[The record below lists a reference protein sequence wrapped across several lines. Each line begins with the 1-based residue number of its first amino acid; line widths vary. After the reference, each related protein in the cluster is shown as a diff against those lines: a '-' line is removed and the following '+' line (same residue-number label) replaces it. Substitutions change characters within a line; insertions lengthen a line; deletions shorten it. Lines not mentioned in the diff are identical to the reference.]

1 VQGWQKWWALQNRAN
16 VGRALEPSGAEVA
29 CCAVPRSFVLSADSP
44 GSVDRIG
51 STFRDE
57 DYWQARLVAFDT
69 GSPTLDSLTTDA
81 DGTTS
86 VAMTLSFGG
95 DQLPAPLNRIRAGV
109 VHVHHLER
117 WCPDDDGSLRGEI
130 TVDAP
135 GMPMSGHGA
144 VTLTP
149 DGDGAR
155 FACTATVAV
164 NVPFVGGTIAK
175 LIADPVADWILA
187 IHEFTNA
194 WMVDNGGPPASS

>member
-1 VQGWQKWWALQNRAN
+1 LQSRAN
-16 VGRALEPSGAEVA
+16 VGRVLQPSGTKVA

-81 DGTTS
+81 DGTTA

-95 DQLPAPLNRIRAGV
+95 DQLPAPLNRVRAGV
-109 VHVHHLER
+109 VHVHHRER
-117 WCPDDDGSLRGEI
+117 WRPDDDGSLRGEI

-149 DGDGAR
+149 DGDGAH

-175 LIADPVADWILA
+175 MIADPAADWILA

-194 WMVDNGGPPASS
+194 WMVENDGPPASS

>member
-1 VQGWQKWWALQNRAN
+1 M
-16 VGRALEPSGAEVA
+16 
-29 CCAVPRSFVLSADSP
+29 PRSFVLSADSP